1 MRHVGGSRR
10 GGSGRAITV
19 NARFD
24 NLMMSYPLTLTHFFE
39 RSRRLFARKTIATRV
54 PGGPLFRYTY
64 GEFVART
71 MRLAG
76 ALAALGVRR
85 GDRVATFA
93 WNTHRH
99 LELYWAVPL
108 SGAILHT
115 LNIRLSAHDLTYII
129 NHAGDSIIFAD
140 ASLLPLLAALRDA
153 LPTVRRIVVMPDE
166 AGAFGSS
173 GAAASV
179 EHAAYEALVAG
190 AEPVSG
196 WPELQETDAAGMCYT
211 SGTTGHPKGV
221 VYTHRAMF
229 LHCLAEAMTDQ
240 FGISEDDRILH
251 IVPMFHA
258 NSWCLPFTAV
268 MVGADQVFAGPN
280 PQPRD
285 ICQLIQAEKVTFT
298 GAVPTVW
305 IAVKE
310 LCEKEGFDISS
321 LRTIAI
327 GGSAAP
333 KSLQQAYAK
342 NFGVQMSHAW
352 GMTEMTPLGTVT
364 RLKSYMGDW
373 PEEKKYDVFARVG
386 YPSVGVDAR
395 IVDDS
400 GKELAWDGLGMGEL
414 QVRGPW
420 VVASYYDNAESAD
433 RFTADGW
440 FRTGDVATIDAEGYV
455 QITDRTKDL
464 IKSGGEWVS
473 SVDVENMIMAHP
485 KVLEAAVIA
494 VPHPKWV
501 ERPLACVVPKPGSV
515 IEPGEIIDFLRSK
528 LARWALPDEIE
539 IIDAVPKT
547 SVGKFDKKVLR
558 ERYKNWKPRDM
569 TENA

>member
-1 MRHVGGSRR
+1 V
-10 GGSGRAITV
+10 T
-19 NARFD
+19 ARFD
-24 NLMMSYPLTLTHFFE
+24 NLMMNYPLTLTHFFE

-54 PGGPLFRYTY
+54 PGRPMFRYTY
-64 GEFVART
+64 ADFAERT

-76 ALAALGVRR
+76 ALAALGIRR

-93 WNTHRH
+93 WNSHRH
-99 LELYWAVPL
+99 LELYWAAPL
-108 SGAILHT
+108 SGAVLHT
-115 LNIRLSAHDLTYII
+115 LNIRLSPSDLTYII
-129 NHAGDSIIFAD
+129 NHAGDAVIFVD
-140 ASLLPLLAALRDA
+140 ASLWPVIAGIRDK
-153 LPTVRRIVVMPDE
+153 LPTVRRIVIMPDGV
-166 AGAFGSS
+166 AGAAETA
-173 GAAASV
+173 GAEHV
-179 EHAAYEALVAG
+179 EYEALVDG
-190 AEPVSG
+190 AEPVRE
-196 WPELQETDAAGMCYT
+196 WPSLAETDAAGMCYT

-229 LHCLAEAMTDQ
+229 LHCLAEATTDL
-240 FGISEDDRILH
+240 FGISENDRILH

-268 MVGADQVFAGPN
+268 MVGADQIFAGAN
-280 PQPRD
+280 PQPPD
-285 ICQLIQAEKVTFT
+285 ICRMIQSEKITFT

-305 IAVKE
+305 IAIKE
-310 LCEKEGFDISS
+310 LCEKEGYDISS

-333 KSLQQAYAK
+333 RSLQQAYAK

-373 PEEKKYDVFARVG
+373 SEEKKYDVYSRVG
-386 YPSVGVDAR
+386 YASVGVDVR
-395 IVDDS
+395 IVDDL
-400 GKELAWDGLGMGEL
+400 GAELAWDGQSMGEL

-420 VVASYYDNAESAD
+420 VVASYYDNPESAD

-473 SVDVENMIMAHP
+473 SVDVENMIMSHP

-515 IEPGEIIDFLRSK
+515 LEPGEIIEFLRPQ
-528 LARWALPDEIE
+528 LARWALPDAVEIVE
-539 IIDAVPKT
+539 AVPKT

-558 ERYKNWKPRDM
+558 ERYKNWAPSVI
-569 TENA
+569 

>member
-1 MRHVGGSRR
+1 V
-10 GGSGRAITV
+10 TP
-19 NARFD
+19 RFD
-24 NLMMSYPLTLTHFFE
+24 NLMMNYPLTLTHFFE
-39 RSRRLFARKTIATRV
+39 RSRRLFAKKTIATRV
-54 PGGPLFRYTY
+54 PGRAIFRYTY
-64 GEFVART
+64 DDFAERT
-71 MRLAG
+71 TRLAG

-93 WNTHRH
+93 WNSHRH
-99 LELYWAVPL
+99 LEIYWAAPL

-115 LNIRLSAHDLTYII
+115 LNIRLSPLDLTYII
-129 NHAGDSIIFAD
+129 NHAGDSVIFVD
-140 ASLLPLLAALRDA
+140 ASLWPTLAAIRDK
-153 LPTVRRIVVMPDE
+153 LTTVRKIVIMPDGVADAVQT
-166 AGAFGSS
+166 AGR
-173 GAAASV
+173 
-179 EHAAYEALVAG
+179 EHDEYEALLSA
-190 AEPVSG
+190 AEPLRA
-196 WPELQETDAAGMCYT
+196 WPELGETDAAGMCYT

-229 LHCLAEAMTDQ
+229 LHCLAEATTDL
-240 FGISEDDRILH
+240 FGISERDRILH

-258 NSWCLPFTAV
+258 NSWCLPFTGV
-268 MVGADQVFAGPN
+268 MVGADQIFAGAN
-280 PQPRD
+280 PQPPD
-285 ICQLIQAEKVTFT
+285 ICWMIQSERITFT

-305 IAVKE
+305 IAIKE
-310 LCEKEGFDISS
+310 LCEKEGYDISS

-333 KSLQQAYAK
+333 RSLQQAYAK

-364 RLKSYMGDW
+364 RLKSYMEDW
-373 PEEKKYDVFARVG
+373 SEEKKYDVYSRVG
-386 YPSVGVDAR
+386 YASVGVDIR

-400 GKELAWDGLGMGEL
+400 GAVLPWDGESMGEL

-420 VVASYYDNAESAD
+420 VVGSYYDNPESAD
-433 RFTADGW
+433 RFTTDGW

-473 SVDVENMIMAHP
+473 SVDVENMIMSHP

-515 IEPGEIIDFLRSK
+515 LEPGEIIEFLRPQ
-528 LARWALPDEIE
+528 LARWALPDAVEIVE
-539 IIDAVPKT
+539 AVPKT

-558 ERYKNWKPRDM
+558 ERYKNRAPGVI
-569 TENA
+569 

>member
-1 MRHVGGSRR
+1 V
-10 GGSGRAITV
+10 T
-19 NARFD
+19 ARFD
-24 NLMMSYPLTLTHFFE
+24 NLMMDYPLTLTHFFE

-54 PGGPLFRYTY
+54 PGRPMFRYTY
-64 GEFVART
+64 ADFAERT

-76 ALAALGVRR
+76 ALAALGIRR

-93 WNTHRH
+93 WNSHRH
-99 LELYWAVPL
+99 LEIYWAAPL

-115 LNIRLSAHDLTYII
+115 LNIRLSPADLTYII
-129 NHAGDSIIFAD
+129 NHAGDSIIFVD
-140 ASLLPLLAALRDA
+140 ASLWPVLAGIRDKLR
-153 LPTVRRIVVMPDE
+153 TVKRFVIMPDGV
-166 AGAFGSS
+166 AGATETAGS
-173 GAAASV
+173 
-179 EHAAYEALVAG
+179 EHEDYEALVAR
-190 AEPVSG
+190 ATPVRE
-196 WPELQETDAAGMCYT
+196 WPALGETDAAGMCYT

-229 LHCLAEAMTDQ
+229 LHCLAEATTDL
-240 FGISEDDRILH
+240 FGISENDRILH

-258 NSWCLPFTAV
+258 NSWCLPFTGL
-268 MVGADQVFAGPN
+268 MVGAEQIFAGAN
-280 PQPRD
+280 PQPLD
-285 ICQLIQAEKVTFT
+285 ICRMIQSEKITFT

-305 IAVKE
+305 IAIKE
-310 LCEKEGFDISS
+310 LCEKEGYDISS

-333 KSLQQAYAK
+333 RSLQQAYAK

-373 PEEKKYDVFARVG
+373 SEEKKYDVYSRVG
-386 YPSVGVDAR
+386 YASVGVDVR
-395 IVDDS
+395 IVDDA
-400 GKELAWDGLGMGEL
+400 GAELPWNGESMGEL

-420 VVASYYDNAESAD
+420 VVASYYDNPESAD

-473 SVDVENMIMAHP
+473 SVDVENMIMSHP

-501 ERPLACVVPKPGSV
+501 ERPLACVVPKPGCML
-515 IEPGEIIDFLRSK
+515 EPGEIIEFLRPQ
-528 LARWALPDEIE
+528 LARWALPDGVE
-539 IIDAVPKT
+539 IIDTVPKT

-558 ERYKNWKPRDM
+558 ERYKNWAPGVR
-569 TENA
+569 

>member
-1 MRHVGGSRR
+1 
-10 GGSGRAITV
+10 
-19 NARFD
+19 
-24 NLMMSYPLTLTHFFE
+24 MMNYPLTLTHFFE
-39 RSRRLFARKTIATRV
+39 RSRRLFAKKKIATRV
-54 PGGPLFRYTY
+54 PGRAMFRYTY
-64 GEFVART
+64 DDFAERT
-71 MRLAG
+71 TRLAG

-93 WNTHRH
+93 WNSHRH
-99 LELYWAVPL
+99 LEIYWAAPL

-115 LNIRLSAHDLTYII
+115 LNIRLSPLDLTYII
-129 NHAGDSIIFAD
+129 NHAGDSVIFVD
-140 ASLLPLLAALRDA
+140 ASLWPTLAAIRDK
-153 LPTVRRIVVMPDE
+153 LTTVRKIVIMPDGVADAAQT
-166 AGAFGSS
+166 AGR
-173 GAAASV
+173 
-179 EHAAYEALVAG
+179 EHDEYEALLSA
-190 AEPVSG
+190 AEPLRA
-196 WPELQETDAAGMCYT
+196 WPELGETDAAGMCYT

-229 LHCLAEAMTDQ
+229 LHCLAEATTDL
-240 FGISEDDRILH
+240 FGISERDRILH

-258 NSWCLPFTAV
+258 NSWCLPFTGV
-268 MVGADQVFAGPN
+268 MVGADQIFAGAN
-280 PQPRD
+280 PQPPD
-285 ICQLIQAEKVTFT
+285 ICRMIQNERITFT

-305 IAVKE
+305 IAIKE
-310 LCEKEGFDISS
+310 LCEKEGYDISS

-333 KSLQQAYAK
+333 RSLQQAYAK

-364 RLKSYMGDW
+364 RLKSYMEDW
-373 PEEKKYDVFARVG
+373 SEEKKYDVYSRVG
-386 YPSVGVDAR
+386 YASVGVDIR

-400 GKELAWDGLGMGEL
+400 GAVLPWDGESMGEL

-420 VVASYYDNAESAD
+420 VVGSYYDNPESAD

-473 SVDVENMIMAHP
+473 SVDVENLIMSHP

-501 ERPLACVVPKPGSV
+501 ERPLACVVPKPGAAL
-515 IEPGEIIDFLRSK
+515 EPGEIIEFLRPQ
-528 LARWALPDEIE
+528 LAKWALPDAVE

-558 ERYKNWKPRDM
+558 ERYKSWTPR
-569 TENA
+569 EA

>member
-1 MRHVGGSRR
+1 M
-10 GGSGRAITV
+10 T
-19 NARFD
+19 ARFD
-24 NLMMSYPLTLTHFFE
+24 DLMMNYPLTLTHFFE
-39 RSRRLFARKTIATRV
+39 RSRRLFAKKAIATRV
-54 PGGPLFRYTY
+54 PGRGMFRYTY
-64 GEFVART
+64 ADFADRT
-71 MRLAG
+71 TRLAG

-93 WNTHRH
+93 WNSHRH
-99 LELYWAVPL
+99 LELYWAAPL
-108 SGAILHT
+108 SGAVLHT
-115 LNIRLSAHDLTYII
+115 LNIRLSPLDLTYII
-129 NHAGDSIIFAD
+129 NHAGDSVIFAD
-140 ASLLPLLAALRDA
+140 ASLWPVLAAIRDK
-153 LPTVRRIVVMPDE
+153 LPTVRKIVIMPDGVADAAE
-166 AGAFGSS
+166 TAGR
-173 GAAASV
+173 
-179 EHAAYEALVAG
+179 EHHEYETLLSA
-190 AEPVSG
+190 AEPLRA

-229 LHCLAEAMTDQ
+229 LHCLAEATTDL
-240 FGISEDDRILH
+240 FGISERDRILH

-258 NSWCLPFTAV
+258 NSWCLPYTAL
-268 MVGADQVFAGPN
+268 MVGADQIFAGAN
-280 PQPRD
+280 PQPPD
-285 ICQLIQAEKVTFT
+285 ICRMIQNERITFT

-305 IAVKE
+305 IAIKE
-310 LCEKEGFDISS
+310 LCEKEGYDISS

-333 KSLQQAYAK
+333 RSLQQAYAK

-364 RLKSYMGDW
+364 RLKSYMEDW
-373 PEEKKYDVFARVG
+373 SEEKKYDVYSRVG
-386 YPSVGVDAR
+386 YASVGVDIR

-400 GKELAWDGLGMGEL
+400 GTVLPWDGESMGEL

-420 VVASYYDNAESAD
+420 VVGSYYDNPESAD

-473 SVDVENMIMAHP
+473 SVDVENLIMSHP

-501 ERPLACVVPKPGSV
+501 ERPLACVVPKPGAAL
-515 IEPGEIIDFLRSK
+515 EPGEIIEFLRPQ
-528 LARWALPDEIE
+528 LAKWAVPDAVE

-547 SVGKFDKKVLR
+547 SVGTFDKKVLR
-558 ERYKNWKPRDM
+558 ERYKSWAPR
-569 TENA
+569 EVSGPRSA